1 MGFMKDDAKFLL
13 VAKND
18 GVSFDRT
25 LTLGRQ
31 NLYID
36 ADDLEEVL
44 TEHFRNGVGT
54 VGDVAEA
61 ARRAHSAYVE
71 PFLELLGASEVISVD
86 NSDYEGA
93 TVIHDMNQS
102 VGLELRER
110 FDVVLDC
117 GTLEHIFNFPIAI
130 KNCMEMLKVS
140 GHLIIHTPVNNQM
153 GHGFYQFSPEL
164 FFRVLSEANGFQIE
178 RMILFE
184 ESPGQW
190 YEVADPES
198 VRARIELR
206 TCMPAHMLLR
216 ARKTQSVSPFGVFPQ
231 QSDYV
236 SLWRSGPKDIPPPPF
251 QWSTQ
256 ERAKTR
262 VRKIMNRFAPTLTQR
277 LRTYLYRRSVLGNDS
292 TSLRNRRFYRPVSR

>member
-36 ADDLEEVL
+36 VDDLEEVL
-44 TEHFRNGVGT
+44 SDHFRDG
-54 VGDVAEA
+54 VGDVSDA
-61 ARRAHSAYVE
+61 ARRAHSAYIE
-71 PFLELLGASEVISVD
+71 PFLELLGASEVVSVD
-86 NSDYEGA
+86 YSDYEGA
-93 TVIHDMNQS
+93 TVVHDLNQP
-102 VGLELRER
+102 VGLELRGR

-117 GTLEHIFNFPIAI
+117 GTLEHIFNFPVAI

-140 GHLIIHTPVNNQM
+140 GCLIIHTPVNNQM

-164 FFRVLSEANGFQIE
+164 FFRVLSEANGFQVE
-178 RMILFE
+178 RLILFE

-206 TCMPAHMLLR
+206 TCLPAHMLLR
-216 ARKTQSVSPFGVFPQ
+216 ARKTRAVPPFGVFPQ

-236 SLWRSGPKDIPPPPF
+236 NLWQSAPKVTPPPPF
-251 QWSTQ
+251 QWSPR

-262 VRKIMNRFAPTLTQR
+262 LRKLMNRFAPDLTGR
-277 LRTYLYRRSVLGNDS
+277 LRAYLYRRSVLGNDS